1 MNKISID
8 RKALFALA
16 SETRIELLKKLDAKR
31 MTLTELSEEL
41 NVSKAAVKGH
51 LDKLIEAG
59 MIKKVDEG
67 RKWIYYELTG
77 KGRNI
82 LHPESRT
89 KIYFLLSS
97 ALASITA
104 GLFELYKFISSK
116 PYLPTPVPTPIPA
129 ETPTPMPT
137 KTPYVPTPEEI
148 PVVIPTTPV
157 PSITPEI
164 HLLAATILIL
174 FSIVILY
181 LIFKNYL

>member
-1 MNKISID
+1 MDKISID

-82 LHPESRT
+82 LHPESKT
-89 KIYFLLSS
+89 KIILLLSS
-97 ALASITA
+97 ALASITG
-104 GLFELYKFISSK
+104 GLFELYKFISLSK
-116 PYLPTPVPTPIPA
+116 QLPITPVPTPAPV
-129 ETPTPMPT
+129 ETPVPT
-137 KTPYVPTPEEI
+137 TPYVPTPEET
-148 PVVIPTTPV
+148 PVAIPTTPM
-157 PSITPEI
+157 PYQITPEI
-164 HLLAATILIL
+164 HLLAAITLIL
-174 FSIVILY
+174 FGIAILY
-181 LIFKNYL
+181 LIFKKRYL